1 METMELKEKG
11 PDYGASTPELL
22 GVLDLNTSSL
32 RTPQCCLFEEVV
44 LCDLASAGYDAEWQ
58 TLSAKAFGFPHLRKR
73 CFIVAYSMQGRQF
86 DCNRYFPN
94 LEKLLQ
100 RETPKEIT
108 VPVPP
113 AWDFSKGDSGYIRE
127 DNGVLRKLYRRRI
140 AACGDAVI
148 PTITEYLF
156 RALVEFDK
164 AK

>member
-1 METMELKEKG
+1 MRKAQKEYFKK
-11 PDYGASTPELL
+11 
-22 GVLDLNTSSL
+22 
-32 RTPQCCLFEEVV
+32 R
-44 LCDLASAGYDAEWQ
+44 
-58 TLSAKAFGFPHLRKR
+58 TLSALQNSKALE
-73 CFIVAYSMQGRQF
+73 AE
-86 DCNRYFPN
+86 NRYFPN
-94 LEKLLQ
+94 LEKLYQ
-100 RETPKEIT
+100 RQPPKEIT

-127 DNGVLRKLYRRRI
+127 NNGVLRKLYRRRI